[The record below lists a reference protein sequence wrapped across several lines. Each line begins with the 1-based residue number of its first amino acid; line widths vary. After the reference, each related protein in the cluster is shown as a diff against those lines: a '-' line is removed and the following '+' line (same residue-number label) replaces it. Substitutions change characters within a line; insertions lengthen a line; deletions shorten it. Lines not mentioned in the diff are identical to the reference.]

1 MFIVSTKRRNKLVG
15 FTIAWLM
22 LFLYTLLS
30 FLGRIIGS
38 ALTVVQP
45 YASPMYANMA
55 DDFELFLATTSPV
68 WALLLSTILTIGFWF
83 VSAKQLAEYVVRK
96 EHLIRINECLG
107 GIASLS
113 SMNGCVVYNMQAGDG
128 SYTMLVS
135 TLGGGDYRV
144 DRFVVSANQDTKYSS
159 QIFGVDETFFGSSD
173 GHTDEVMEDVL
184 NTLLLVREHGV
195 QHSRA
200 YAY

>member
-1 MFIVSTKRRNKLVG
+1 MFIVSTKRRIKLVG

-22 LFLYTLLS
+22 LFLYTLFG

-38 ALTVVQP
+38 TLTVVQP

-55 DDFELFLATTSPV
+55 DDFKLFLAVTSPV
-68 WALLLSTILTIGFWF
+68 WALLLSTVVMIGFWF
-83 VSAKQLAEYVVRK
+83 VSAKQLAEYVVRRD
-96 EHLIRINECLG
+96 LLRRINECLS
-107 GIASLS
+107 GISSLS

-144 DRFVVSANQDTKYSS
+144 DRFVVSANQETEYSS
-159 QIFGVDETFFGSSD
+159 QIFGADETFFGSSD

-184 NTLLLVREHGV
+184 NTLLLVREHGA
-195 QHSRA
+195 QHGRA

>member
-1 MFIVSTKRRNKLVG
+1 MFIVSTKRRIKLVG

-22 LFLYTLLS
+22 LFLYTLFG

-38 ALTVVQP
+38 TLTVVQP

-55 DDFELFLATTSPV
+55 DDFMLFLAITSPV
-68 WALLLSTILTIGFWF
+68 WALLLSTVVMIGFWF
-83 VSAKQLAEYVVRK
+83 VSAKQLAEYVVRRD
-96 EHLIRINECLG
+96 LLRQINECLSS
-107 GIASLS
+107 ISSLS

-144 DRFVVSANQDTKYSS
+144 DRFVVSANQESKYSS

-184 NTLLLVREHGV
+184 NTLVLVKEHGV